1 MVVDGEE
8 EGVLEKVSE
17 HAFYMSRIK
26 CRVPEKC
33 HWEEACVVDANERDP
48 RLEYY

>member
-17 HAFYMSRIK
+17 HAFFI
-26 CRVPEKC
+26 CPESNVGCQRNVTGKKL
-33 HWEEACVVDANERDP
+33 A
-48 RLEYY
+48 L